1 VTNDWQLS
9 PVFQIQSG
17 LPFSAN
23 VSGSAPSGLGGIN
36 GSNGSNRLD
45 IGRNTF
51 SQPGTWVADLR
62 VAKNFPRTERV
73 KMELSTDF
81 FNLANKQNVTG
92 VNTTAY
98 FASSTGTVA
107 TPSGTVTCTA
117 ASPCL
122 NFNTTGPTPTVGAPF
137 APLFASR
144 TNSNS
149 NFTYSPRQI
158 QLGLRI
164 KF

>member
-1 VTNDWQLS
+1 MS
-9 PVFQIQSG
+9 PILQIQSG
-17 LPFSAN
+17 LPYSAS
-23 VSGSAPSGLGGIN
+23 VSGSSPTGLGGVN

-62 VAKNFPRTERV
+62 LSKNFPLTERV

-98 FASSTGTVA
+98 SIATSGTVA
-107 TPSGTVTCTA
+107 TPTGSVPCGNGVGLNPK
-117 ASPCL
+117 PCL
-122 NFNTTGPTPTVGAPF
+122 NFNTTGATPTSGAPF
-137 APLFASR
+137 ATVFGTKSN
-144 TNSNS
+144 TNS